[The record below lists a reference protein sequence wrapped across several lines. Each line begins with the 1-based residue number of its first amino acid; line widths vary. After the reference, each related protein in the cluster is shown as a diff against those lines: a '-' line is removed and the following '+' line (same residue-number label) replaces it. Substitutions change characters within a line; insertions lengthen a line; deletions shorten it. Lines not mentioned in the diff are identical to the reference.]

1 LSIYNWPVERF
12 AAPQSFREGRN
23 QGLCAAGALLLL
35 HRRHCC
41 TDAIMPNPRSPRV
54 RAVPAVTRAVAIL
67 RLLSRSRTPQGLKA
81 IAESLELVPSTALHI
96 VRALVAED
104 LLQVDPQTKR
114 YRLGVGM
121 LPLARAVLENA
132 DFPSLVRPKLD
143 DLSSRYGVTAI
154 GVEVPDLDN
163 MIVVALA
170 RSEAPVRLH
179 VDVGS
184 RFPALISATGRCVAA
199 FSGQPVKEIEKRF
212 RLLRWH
218 NAPTYDT
225 WRKEVDQAR
234 KQGFSIDRGN
244 YIAGVTVVAVPVL
257 NGAGTISHTLAAVGL
272 GSQLD
277 RASALALAR
286 DMRAAA
292 QEVTAQLVP
301 GSHA

>member
-1 LSIYNWPVERF
+1 
-12 AAPQSFREGRN
+12 
-23 QGLCAAGALLLL
+23 
-35 HRRHCC
+35 
-41 TDAIMPNPRSPRV
+41 MPNPRSPRV

-67 RLLSRSRTPQGLKA
+67 RLLSRSRTPQSLKA

-96 VRALVAED
+96 VRALVTED

-257 NGAGTISHTLAAVGL
+257 NSAGTISHTLAAVGL

>member
-1 LSIYNWPVERF
+1 
-12 AAPQSFREGRN
+12 
-23 QGLCAAGALLLL
+23 
-35 HRRHCC
+35 
-41 TDAIMPNPRSPRV
+41 MPNPKSPRV

-81 IAESLELVPSTALHI
+81 IAESLDLVPSTALHI
-96 VRALVAED
+96 ARALVAED

-143 DLSSRYGVTAI
+143 DISSRYGVMAI

-163 MIVVALA
+163 MIVLTLA
-170 RSEAPVRLH
+170 RSQAPVRLH

-199 FSGQPVKEIEKRF
+199 FSGQPWKEIEKRF

-218 NAPTYDT
+218 NAPSYET
-225 WRKEVDQAR
+225 WRKEVETTR
-234 KQGFSIDRGN
+234 RQGFSIDRGN
-244 YIAGVTVVAVPVL
+244 YIAGVTIVAVPVL
-257 NGAGTISHTLAAVGL
+257 NRGGTISHTIAAVGL

-277 RASALALAR
+277 RASSLALAR
-286 DMRAAA
+286 DMGIAAR
-292 QEVTAQLVP
+292 EVATQLDP
-301 GSHA
+301 QS

>member
-1 LSIYNWPVERF
+1 
-12 AAPQSFREGRN
+12 
-23 QGLCAAGALLLL
+23 
-35 HRRHCC
+35 
-41 TDAIMPNPRSPRV
+41 MPNPKSPRV
-54 RAVPAVTRAVAIL
+54 RAVPAVTRAIAIL

-81 IAESLELVPSTALHI
+81 IAESLDLVPSTALHI

-121 LPLARAVLENA
+121 LPLARAVLENG

-143 DLSSRYGVTAI
+143 DLSSRYGVMAI

-163 MIVVALA
+163 MIVVSLA
-170 RSEAPVRLH
+170 RSQAPLRLH

-199 FSGQPVKEIEKRF
+199 FSGQPWKEIEKRF

-218 NAPTYDT
+218 NAPNYDT
-225 WRKEVDQAR
+225 WRKEVDQTR
-234 KQGFSIDRGN
+234 RQGFSIDRGN
-244 YIAGVTVVAVPVL
+244 YIAGVTIVAVPVL
-257 NGAGTISHTLAAVGL
+257 NSRGTISHTIAAVGL

-277 RASALALAR
+277 RTSSLALAR
-286 DMRAAA
+286 DMGAAA
-292 QEVTAQLVP
+292 HEVSAQLSP
-301 GSHA
+301 QS